1 MLTYYN
7 FGYNGFEFRTDVID
21 SSATYL
27 RVDLQDMYTLQNNS
41 FLLSSSQWSY
51 DRYESIVSMSFQLT
65 SADNVTT
72 GSQYRMYLTPYV
84 SASGTGSSYL
94 EPVWHGSLQVFAS
107 QSFNFESK
115 SVYTNQIPIGDTR
128 ISNVSTNEYIIL
140 T

>member
-7 FGYNGFEFRTDVID
+7 FGYNGFEFRTEPID
-21 SSATYL
+21 PSATYM

-41 FLLSSSQWSY
+41 FIMSPGQWSY
-51 DRYESIVSMSFQLT
+51 NPYESIVSMSFQLT

-72 GSQYRMYLTPYV
+72 GSQYRMYLTPWI
-84 SASGTGSSYL
+84 SGSGYL

-107 QSFNFESK
+107 QSVNLESK
-115 SVYTNQIPIGDTR
+115 SVYTNQIPIGDTN

>member
-21 SSATYL
+21 SAATYL
-27 RVDLQDMYTLQNNS
+27 RVDLTDMFTLKNNS
-41 FLLSSSQWSY
+41 FILSPNQFSY

-65 SADNVTT
+65 ASDNVTT
-72 GSQYRMYLTPYV
+72 GSQYRMILTPWI
-84 SASGTGSSYL
+84 SGSGYL

-115 SVYTNQIPIGDTR
+115 SVYTNQIPIGDTFN
-128 ISNVSTNEYIIL
+128 SNVSTNEYIIL

>member
-7 FGYNGFEFRTDVID
+7 FGYNGFEFRTGVID

-41 FLLSSSQWSY
+41 FIMSPGQWSY
-51 DRYESIVSMSFQLT
+51 NPYESIVSMSFQLT

-72 GSQYRMYLTPYV
+72 GSQYRMSLTPWI
-84 SASGTGSSYL
+84 SGSRYL
-94 EPVWHGSLQVFAS
+94 EPVWHGSLQVFTS
-107 QSFNFESK
+107 QSVNLESK
-115 SVYTNQIPIGDTR
+115 SVYTNQIPVGDTFV
-128 ISNVSTNEYIIL
+128 SNVSTNEYIIL

>member
-21 SSATYL
+21 SAATFL
-27 RVDLQDMYTLQNNS
+27 RVDLQDMYTLKNNS
-41 FLLSSSQWSY
+41 FILSPGQFSY
-51 DRYESIVSMSFQLT
+51 DRYESIVSMSFQLGP
-65 SADNVTT
+65 SDNVTT
-72 GSQYRMYLTPYV
+72 GSQYRMILTPWI
-84 SASGTGSSYL
+84 SGSGYL

-115 SVYTNQIPIGDTR
+115 SVYTNQIPIGDTFK
-128 ISNVSTNEYIIL
+128 SNVSTNEYIIL

>member
-7 FGYNGFEFRTDVID
+7 FGYNGFEFRTGVID

-41 FLLSSSQWSY
+41 FIMSPGQWSY
-51 DRYESIVSMSFQLT
+51 NPYESIVSMSFQLT

-72 GSQYRMYLTPYV
+72 GSQYRMSLTPWI
-84 SASGTGSSYL
+84 SGSGYL
-94 EPVWHGSLQVFAS
+94 EPVWHGSLQVFTS
-107 QSFNFESK
+107 QSFNLESK
-115 SVYTNQIPIGDTR
+115 SVYTNQIPVGDTFV
-128 ISNVSTNEYIIL
+128 SNVSTNEYIIL

>member
-21 SSATYL
+21 SAATYL

-41 FLLSSSQWSY
+41 FIMSPGQFSY

-72 GSQYRMYLTPYV
+72 GSQYRMTLTPYV
-84 SASGTGSSYL
+84 SASGTGSRYL

-115 SVYTNQIPIGDTR
+115 SVYTNQIPVGDTFN
-128 ISNVSTNEYIIL
+128 SNVSTNEYIIL

>member
-21 SSATYL
+21 TAATYM

-41 FLLSSSQWSY
+41 FIMSPGQWSY

-72 GSQYRMYLTPYV
+72 GSQYRMSLTPWI
-84 SASGTGSSYL
+84 SGSGYL

-107 QSFNFESK
+107 QSVNLESK

>member
-21 SSATYL
+21 SAATYL
-27 RVDLQDMYTLQNNS
+27 RVDLTDMYTLKNNS
-41 FLLSSSQWSY
+41 FILSPGQFSY

-72 GSQYRMYLTPYV
+72 GSQYRMTLTPWI
-84 SASGTGSSYL
+84 SGSGYL

-115 SVYTNQIPIGDTR
+115 SVYTNQIPIGDTFK
-128 ISNVSTNEYIIL
+128 SNVSTNEYIIL